1 MNSDNDW
8 NETLENH
15 PIFSPPKPL
24 NSPTTTTE
32 VELSSNTLPRFV
44 KADSL
49 DDGPTPSGR
58 RQTMVLKDAD
68 LIVAIGKEIRMTS
81 LDDANSTE
89 KSYKVCGSR
98 PRTFS
103 MS

>member
-8 NETLENH
+8 NDILENH
-15 PIFSPPKPL
+15 PIFSPKPPK
-24 NSPTTTTE
+24 SPTTTTE

-44 KADSL
+44 NEDSL

-58 RQTMVLKDAD
+58 RRTMALKDAD
-68 LIVAIGKEIRMTS
+68 LIVAVGKEIRMTS
-81 LDDANSTE
+81 LDDVNSTE

-103 MS
+103 TS

>member
-8 NETLENH
+8 NDTLEDH
-15 PIFSPPKPL
+15 PIFSPPKPPK
-24 NSPTTTTE
+24 SPTTTTE

-44 KADSL
+44 KTDSL
-49 DDGPTPSGR
+49 DDGPAPSGR
-58 RQTMVLKDAD
+58 RRTMVLKDAD
-68 LIVAIGKEIRMTS
+68 LIVSVGKEVRMSS
-81 LDDANSTE
+81 LGDANSTE
-89 KSYKVCGSR
+89 KSYKVCGSC